1 MWGGPRFLRTQCASG
16 FWFGLKRRGAPVANP
31 GERRCCFSR
40 GGRLNG
46 RLPTI
51 SGATEFI
58 PAVKNVIDLF
68 PGEDSRIGL
77 RMRFPLRVATIRRE
91 CNRMG
96 RPIEITSFL
105 SFRRRS

>member
-31 GERRCCFSR
+31 GERRCYFSR

-51 SGATEFI
+51 SRATELILRALRRTLRIFRKYSTKSI
-58 PAVKNVIDLF
+58 GYAKFTILANLLISWDLF
-68 PGEDSRIGL
+68 QKCVKS
-77 RMRFPLRVATIRRE
+77 
-91 CNRMG
+91 
-96 RPIEITSFL
+96 S
-105 SFRRRS
+105 